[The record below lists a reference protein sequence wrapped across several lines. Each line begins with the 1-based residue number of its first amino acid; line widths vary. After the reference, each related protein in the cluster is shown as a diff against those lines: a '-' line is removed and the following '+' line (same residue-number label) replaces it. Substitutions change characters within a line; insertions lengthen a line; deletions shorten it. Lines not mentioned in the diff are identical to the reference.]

1 MRTVSGAEKN
11 SWSVG
16 IITALT
22 GNSHSYA
29 YRYNR
34 CDMAELVIYNT
45 LTRREEPFVPREAG
59 TVAMYACGLTPQAPA
74 HVGHMRGVV
83 VMDIVQRW
91 LEQLGYQVRFVQ
103 NFTDIDDKIIRRAHE
118 EGVPTTE
125 VARKYSQMY
134 IEDAEAL
141 GVRLPR
147 FVKVTENIDAIIEM
161 VQRLVE
167 DGYAYVVDGDVYFE
181 VNKFPEYGKLSGR
194 SVEEMQAGAR
204 IEVDER
210 KRNPEDF
217 ALWKAAKPGEPAW
230 GSPWGKGRPGW
241 HIECSALSLKYL
253 GAGFDIHAGGMD
265 LIFPHHENEIAQ
277 SEAYLHCE
285 QPFARYWLHWGP
297 VRLRQ
302 EKMSKSTG
310 LVVPIRELRQQY
322 EPAVI
327 RYFLLTVHYR
337 TPLEF
342 SYERLDEA
350 KSALERVRTAYQ
362 RATAFLRERGGAQP
376 DPTVAEPYLQQ
387 FREAM
392 NHDFNTAQAIAAAF
406 EVVREINT
414 RLNAP
419 ERTAQPETLA
429 ELAGLLDALQWMMET
444 VLGISLHAP
453 DTAQSEMLEQLMR
466 CVIAWRQELRA
477 RKLYDLAD
485 RIRDDLKA
493 IGIILEDTPQGTLWR
508 MG

>member
-1 MRTVSGAEKN
+1 
-11 SWSVG
+11 
-16 IITALT
+16 
-22 GNSHSYA
+22 
-29 YRYNR
+29 
-34 CDMAELVIYNT
+34 MAELILYNT
-45 LTRREEPFVPREAG
+45 LTRREEPFTPREAG
-59 TVAMYACGLTPQAPA
+59 KVTMYACGLTPQAPA

-91 LEQLGYQVRFVQ
+91 FEQLGYQVDFVQ
-103 NFTDIDDKIIRRAHE
+103 NFTDIDDKIIRRAYE
-118 EGVPTTE
+118 EGISTTE

-147 FVKVTENIDAIIEM
+147 FVKVTENMDAIIEM
-161 VQRLVE
+161 VQRLVD

-230 GSPWGKGRPGW
+230 DSPWGKGRPGW

-253 GAGFDIHAGGMD
+253 GASFDIHAGGMD

-277 SEAYLHCE
+277 SEAYLHRE

-350 KSALERVRTAYQ
+350 KAALERIRNAYQ
-362 RATAFLRERGGAQP
+362 RGQAFLRERGGAMP
-376 DPTVAEPYLQQ
+376 DPAVAETYRQQ

-392 NHDFNTAQAIAAAF
+392 NHDLNTAQALAAVF

-414 RLNAP
+414 RLNTP
-419 ERTAQPETLA
+419 ELAADACTPA
-429 ELAGLLDALQWMMET
+429 ELAALLNALEWMLET
-444 VLGISLHAP
+444 VLGVSLHAP
-453 DTAQSEMLEQLMR
+453 DTAQSETLEQLMR
-466 CVIAWRQELRA
+466 HVIAWRQELRA

-485 RIRDDLKA
+485 RVRDDLKA
-493 IGIILEDTPQGTLWR
+493 IGIVLEDTPQGTLWR